1 MKAEIR
7 QRLSIIIISIQ
18 HGLEN
23 ASQRNE
29 IGKEIHEEDKKYLYL
44 KLI

>member
-7 QRLSIIIISIQ
+7 QRLSIIIISIH

-23 ASQRNE
+23 TSQRNE
-29 IGKEIHEEDKKYLYL
+29 IGKEIHKEDKNYLYL